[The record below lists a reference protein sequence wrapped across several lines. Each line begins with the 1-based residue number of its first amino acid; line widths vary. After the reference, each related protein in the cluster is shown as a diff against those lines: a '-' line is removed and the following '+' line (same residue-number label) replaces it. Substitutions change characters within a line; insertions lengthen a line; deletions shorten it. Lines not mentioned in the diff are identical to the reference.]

1 MEILQAKYLFALTK
15 SQREARR
22 RKAVVCKLVD
32 RLGPRVGRGE
42 KKVVVRAGTGWMDL
56 DAFAMGVLAQAV

>member
-56 DAFAMGVLAQAV
+56 DAYAMGVLAQAV